1 MCMHNGCG
9 GAAAYGKEGEKDFA
23 FGEDRRHLGNVS
35 KNFVFCFAFL
45 SVCTIFALMIV
56 IRNRY
61 LPIPGFSAINLCG
74 VLFCRRETRI
84 TQRLLNHERIH
95 TAQILEMGVVFF
107 YIWYVV
113 EWLVRLP
120 RRGNAYLNISFEREA
135 YRHEWERDYLKHRRL
150 YAWRK
155 YLKKR

>member
-1 MCMHNGCG
+1 MHNGCG

-23 FGEDRRHLGNVS
+23 FGEDRRHLGNES